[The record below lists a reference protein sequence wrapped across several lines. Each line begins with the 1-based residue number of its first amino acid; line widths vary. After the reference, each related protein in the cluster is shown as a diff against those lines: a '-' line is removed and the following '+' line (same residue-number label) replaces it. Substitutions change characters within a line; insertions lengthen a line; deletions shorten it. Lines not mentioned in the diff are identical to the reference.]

1 MEKDKIMLLRP
12 DCIPC
17 ILRMTITS
25 LRKLPLDENSVKTL
39 YTYILENPAL
49 HGLDWDTTSVVI
61 IEDIWK
67 KIVKR
72 VGTPDPFSKEKSNQ
86 NEKIMDLYPY
96 LGKMVNADTDP
107 LYMAVKL
114 SILGNSMDL
123 MVADPSV
130 TIENSISEKVKIPLS
145 KENYSQFK
153 QQLKA
158 SKHLLIFGDNAGE
171 IVFDKLLI
179 ETIKKMHQ
187 LEITYVVR
195 SVPTLNDA
203 TLKEAES
210 VGLDKI
216 ATVIENGIDG
226 PLPGTLL
233 NRCSDEVNDL
243 VHRSDLIISKGGGN
257 FDTLDEERKHL
268 NKNISFLLLSKCHP
282 YCNHFDTNLYQ
293 PILANFYPPQAV

>member
-1 MEKDKIMLLRP
+1 MLLRP

-25 LRKLPLDENSVKTL
+25 LRKLPLDEDSVKTL
-39 YTYILENPAL
+39 YTDILENPSL
-49 HGLDWDTTSVVI
+49 HGLDWDTTSVVV
-61 IEDIWK
+61 IEDIWR
-67 KIVKR
+67 KIVKK
-72 VGTPDPFSKEKSNQ
+72 VGTADPFSLEKSNQ
-86 NEKIMDLYPY
+86 NEKIMDLYPH
-96 LGKMVNADTDP
+96 LEKIVNAAADP
-107 LYMAVKL
+107 LYMTVKL

-123 MVADPSV
+123 MVADTSITV
-130 TIENSISEKVKIPLS
+130 ENLISEKLKMPLS
-145 KENYSQFK
+145 EENYSQFK

-203 TLKEAES
+203 TLKEAKS
-210 VGLDKI
+210 VGLDRI
-216 ATVIENGIDG
+216 ASVIENGIDG

-233 NRCSDEVNDL
+233 SRCSSKVNDL
-243 VHRSDLIISKGGGN
+243 VRQADLIISKGGGN

-268 NKNISFLLLSKCHP
+268 NKNISFLLLSKCEP
-282 YCNHFDTNLYQ
+282 YCNHFDMKLYH

>member
-1 MEKDKIMLLRP
+1 MLLRP

-17 ILRMTITS
+17 ILKMTITS
-25 LRKLPLDENSVKTL
+25 LRKLPLDEDSVQTL
-39 YTYILENPAL
+39 YTDILEIPAL
-49 HGLDWDTTSVVI
+49 QGLNWGTTSVEV
-61 IEDIWK
+61 IEDIWG

-72 VGTPDPFSKEKSNQ
+72 VNTPDPFSLEKSNQ
-86 NEKIMDLYPY
+86 NDKIMNLYPY
-96 LGKMVNADTDP
+96 LEKMVNAAADP

-130 TIENSISEKVKIPLS
+130 TIENSISDKVKLPLS

-153 QQLKA
+153 QQLNA

-187 LEITYVVR
+187 LEITFVVR

-203 TLKEAES
+203 TLKEAKS
-210 VGLDKI
+210 VGLDEI

-226 PLPGTLL
+226 PVPGTLL
-233 NRCSDEVNDL
+233 GRCSRKVNDL

-268 NKNISFLLLSKCHP
+268 NKNISFLLLSKCEP
-282 YCNHFDTNLYQ
+282 YCNHFDMKLYQ
-293 PILANFYPPQAV
+293 PILANFYPPQTV

>member
-1 MEKDKIMLLRP
+1 MLLRP

-17 ILRMTITS
+17 ILKMTITS
-25 LRKLPLDENSVKTL
+25 LRKLPLDENAIRTL
-39 YTYILENPAL
+39 YADILEIPAL
-49 HGLDWDTTSVVI
+49 HGLDWDTTSVEV
-61 IEDIWK
+61 IEDIWR

-72 VGTPDPFSKEKSNQ
+72 VNTPDPFSLEKSNQ
-86 NEKIMDLYPY
+86 NQKIMDLYPY
-96 LGKMVNADTDP
+96 LEKMVNAAPDP

-123 MVADPSV
+123 MVADTSV
-130 TIENSISEKVKIPLS
+130 TIENSISEKVKVGLPD
-145 KENYSQFK
+145 ENYSKFR
-153 QQLKA
+153 QQLMA
-158 SKHLLIFGDNAGE
+158 SKHLLVFGDNAGE

-179 ETIKKMHQ
+179 ETIKKIHQ

-210 VGLDKI
+210 IGLDKI
-216 ATVIENGIDG
+216 ATVIENGVDG

-233 NRCSDEVNDL
+233 SRCSSEVNDR
-243 VHRSDLIISKGGGN
+243 VRRADLIISKGGGN
-257 FDTLDEERKHL
+257 FDTLDEESKQL
-268 NKNISFLLLSKCHP
+268 NKNISFLLLSKCEP
-282 YCNHFDTNLYQ
+282 YCNHFDMKLYQ

>member
-1 MEKDKIMLLRP
+1 
-12 DCIPC
+12 
-17 ILRMTITS
+17 
-25 LRKLPLDENSVKTL
+25 L
-39 YTYILENPAL
+39 YTDILENPSL
-49 HGLDWDTTSVVI
+49 HGLDWDTTSVVV
-61 IEDIWK
+61 IEDIWR
-67 KIVKR
+67 KIVKK
-72 VGTPDPFSKEKSNQ
+72 VGTADPFSLEKSNQ
-86 NEKIMDLYPY
+86 NEKIMDLYPH
-96 LGKMVNADTDP
+96 LEKIVNAAADP
-107 LYMAVKL
+107 LYMTVKL

-123 MVADPSV
+123 MVADTSITV
-130 TIENSISEKVKIPLS
+130 ENLISEKLKMPLS
-145 KENYSQFK
+145 EENYSQFK

-203 TLKEAES
+203 TLKEAKS
-210 VGLDKI
+210 VGLDRI
-216 ATVIENGIDG
+216 ASVIENGIDG

-233 NRCSDEVNDL
+233 SRCSSKVNDL
-243 VHRSDLIISKGGGN
+243 VRQADLIISKGGGN

-268 NKNISFLLLSKCHP
+268 NKNISFLLLSKCEP
-282 YCNHFDTNLYQ
+282 YCNHFDMKLYH

>member
-1 MEKDKIMLLRP
+1 MLLRP

-39 YTYILENPAL
+39 YTDILENPAL
-49 HGLDWDTTSVVI
+49 HGLDWDTTSVEV

-72 VGTPDPFSKEKSNQ
+72 VNTPDPFSLEKSNQ
-86 NEKIMDLYPY
+86 NKKVMDLYPH
-96 LGKMVNADTDP
+96 LEKMVNTAADP

-114 SILGNSMDL
+114 SILGNYMDL
-123 MVADPSV
+123 MVADTSV
-130 TIENSISEKVKIPLS
+130 TIENLISEKVKVPLS
-145 KENYSQFK
+145 DENYSQFK

-179 ETIKKMHQ
+179 ETIKKIHQ
-187 LEITYVVR
+187 LEITFVVR
-195 SVPTLNDA
+195 SVPTLGDA
-203 TLKEAES
+203 TLKEAKS

-216 ATVIENGIDG
+216 VTVIENGIDG

-233 NRCSDEVNDL
+233 SRCSSKVNDL
-243 VHRSDLIISKGGGN
+243 VRQSDLIISKGGGN
-257 FDTLDEERKHL
+257 YDTLDEERKHL
-268 NKNISFLLLSKCHP
+268 NKNISFLLLSKCDP
-282 YCNHFDTNLYQ
+282 YCNHFDMRLYQ
-293 PILANFYPPQAV
+293 PILANFYRPQAV

>member
-1 MEKDKIMLLRP
+1 MLLRP

-17 ILRMTITS
+17 ILKMTITS

-39 YTYILENPAL
+39 YTNILEIPAL
-49 HGLDWDTTSVVI
+49 QGLDWDTTSVEV

-72 VGTPDPFSKEKSNQ
+72 VDTLDPFALEKSNQ
-86 NEKIMDLYPY
+86 NDKIMNLYPY
-96 LGKMVNADTDP
+96 LEKMVNAVADP

-114 SILGNSMDL
+114 STLGNSMDL
-123 MVADPSV
+123 MVADASV
-130 TIENSISEKVKIPLS
+130 TIENTISEKAKLPLS
-145 KENYSQFK
+145 AESYSQFK
-153 QQLKA
+153 HQLKA

-187 LEITYVVR
+187 LEITFVVR
-195 SVPTLNDA
+195 SVPTLNDV
-203 TLKEAES
+203 TLKEAKS

-233 NRCSDEVNDL
+233 SRCSRKVNDL
-243 VHRSDLIISKGGGN
+243 VRQSDLIISKGGGN
-257 FDTLDEERKHL
+257 FDSLDEERKHL
-268 NKNISFLLLSKCHP
+268 NKNISFLLLSKCDP
-282 YCNHFDTNLYQ
+282 YCNHFGMKLYQ
-293 PILANFYPPQAV
+293 PILANFFPPQAA

>member
-1 MEKDKIMLLRP
+1 MLLRP

-25 LRKLPLDENSVKTL
+25 LRKLPLDENAIRAL
-39 YTYILENPAL
+39 YTDILEIPAL
-49 HGLDWDTTSVVI
+49 RGLDWDTTSVEV
-61 IEDIWK
+61 IEDLWR

-72 VGTPDPFSKEKSNQ
+72 VNTPDPFSLEKSNQ
-86 NEKIMDLYPY
+86 NEKIMDLYPH
-96 LGKMVNADTDP
+96 LEKMVNTAADP

-123 MVADPSV
+123 MVADMSV

-145 KENYSQFK
+145 DENYSQFK

-179 ETIKKMHQ
+179 ETIKKMHR

-203 TLKEAES
+203 TLKEAKS

-216 ATVIENGIDG
+216 ASVIENGIDG

-233 NRCSDEVNDL
+233 SRCSSKVNDL
-243 VHRSDLIISKGGGN
+243 VRRSDLIISKGGGN

-268 NKNISFLLLSKCHP
+268 RKNISFMLLSKCEP
-282 YCNHFDTNLYQ
+282 YYKHFGVKLYQ
-293 PILANFYPPQAV
+293 PILANFY

>member
-1 MEKDKIMLLRP
+1 
-12 DCIPC
+12 
-17 ILRMTITS
+17 MTITS
-25 LRKLPLDENSVKTL
+25 LRKLPLDENAIRDL
-39 YTYILENPAL
+39 YTDILVIPAL
-49 HGLDWDTTSVVI
+49 HGLDWDTTAVEVI
-61 IEDIWK
+61 GDIWR

-72 VGTPDPFSKEKSNQ
+72 LNTPDPFSLEKSNQ

-96 LGKMVNADTDP
+96 LEKMVNAAADP

-123 MVADPSV
+123 MVADTSV
-130 TIENSISEKVKIPLS
+130 TIENSISEKVKMPLS
-145 KENYSQFK
+145 NQNYSKFR

-179 ETIKKMHQ
+179 ETIKKIHR

-203 TLKEAES
+203 TLKEAKS

-216 ATVIENGIDG
+216 TTVIENGIDG

-233 NRCSDEVNDL
+233 SRCSDEVNGL
-243 VHRSDLIISKGGGN
+243 VRQADLIISKGGGN
-257 FDTLDEERKHL
+257 FDTLDEERKRL
-268 NKNISFLLLSKCHP
+268 NKNISFLLLSKCDP

>member
-1 MEKDKIMLLRP
+1 MLLRP

-39 YTYILENPAL
+39 YTDILENPAL
-49 HGLDWDTTSVVI
+49 HGLDWDTTSVEV

-72 VGTPDPFSKEKSNQ
+72 VNTPDPFSLEKSNQ
-86 NEKIMDLYPY
+86 NKKVMDLYPH
-96 LGKMVNADTDP
+96 LEKMVNTAADP

-114 SILGNSMDL
+114 SILGNAMDL
-123 MVADPSV
+123 MVADTSV
-130 TIENSISEKVKIPLS
+130 TIENLISEKVKVPLS
-145 KENYSQFK
+145 DENYAKFK

-179 ETIKKMHQ
+179 ETLKKIHQ
-187 LEITYVVR
+187 LEITFVVR
-195 SVPTLNDA
+195 SVPTLGDA
-203 TLKEAES
+203 TLKEAKS

-216 ATVIENGIDG
+216 VTVIENGIDG

-233 NRCSDEVNDL
+233 SRCSSKVNDL
-243 VHRSDLIISKGGGN
+243 VRQSDLIISKGGGN
-257 FDTLDEERKHL
+257 YDTLDEERKHL
-268 NKNISFLLLSKCHP
+268 NKNISFLLLSKCEP
-282 YCNHFDTNLYQ
+282 YCNHFDMKLYQ

>member
-1 MEKDKIMLLRP
+1 
-12 DCIPC
+12 
-17 ILRMTITS
+17 
-25 LRKLPLDENSVKTL
+25 
-39 YTYILENPAL
+39 
-49 HGLDWDTTSVVI
+49 
-61 IEDIWK
+61 
-67 KIVKR
+67 
-72 VGTPDPFSKEKSNQ
+72 
-86 NEKIMDLYPY
+86 
-96 LGKMVNADTDP
+96 MVNADPDP

-158 SKHLLIFGDNAGE
+158 SKHVLIFGDNAGE

-187 LEITYVVR
+187 LEISYVVR

-203 TLKEAES
+203 TLKEAKS
-210 VGLDKI
+210 IGLDKV

-233 NRCSDEVNDL
+233 SRCSDEVNDL
-243 VHRSDLIISKGGGN
+243 VRRSDLIISKGGGN

-268 NKNISFLLLSKCHP
+268 NKNISFLLLSKCEP
-282 YCNHFDTNLYQ
+282 YCNHFNMKLYQ
-293 PILANFYPPQAV
+293 PILANFYPPQTV